1 MERGADQPGQ
11 REQRPIRCHVH
22 DLHLSELCAL
32 RCRPGRHGRRL
43 RRRYRRQPGPA
54 DLPRR
59 RQPHAH
65 RRCPD
70 RLSRPRPHRR
80 NHRPQPRR
88 RAGRPI
94 PAGIS
99 GKCLDDYD
107 DATDAGAKA
116 DLYSCN
122 GSTAQWW
129 SWNRENGTITVN
141 GMCLD
146 VAGQNTAN
154 GTAVDVWTCN
164 NDPNQRWSQAA
175 NGALVST
182 QSGKCLDDPGFAD
195 TDGTPLDIWT
205 CDGGANQQW
214 TLP

>member
-1 MERGADQPGQ
+1 
-11 REQRPIRCHVH
+11 
-22 DLHLSELCAL
+22 
-32 RCRPGRHGRRL
+32 
-43 RRRYRRQPGPA
+43 
-54 DLPRR
+54 
-59 RQPHAH
+59 
-65 RRCPD
+65 
-70 RLSRPRPHRR
+70 
-80 NHRPQPRR
+80 
-88 RAGRPI
+88 
-94 PAGIS
+94 
-99 GKCLDDYD
+99 
-107 DATDAGAKA
+107 
-116 DLYSCN
+116 
-122 GSTAQWW
+122 
-129 SWNRENGTITVN
+129 
-141 GMCLD
+141 MCLD